1 MHSQTFREVILRD
14 WLLTVLHIVPFQDTA
29 CEKRALLRS
38 SCPLV
43 MILSAWGKNEF
54 ALRVN
59 LLLLLVVVVLLTVF
73 ISIPFYKGET
83 EAQ

>member
-1 MHSQTFREVILRD
+1 
-14 WLLTVLHIVPFQDTA
+14 
-29 CEKRALLRS
+29 
-38 SCPLV
+38 
-43 MILSAWGKNEF
+43 MILSAWGKNEL